1 MHGCPHLHKR
11 MCLWFDI
18 LSVPVFGSKHLK
30 DNTASHLLE
39 WGEISEGSVSL
50 SCPSCKDSLW
60 CSSSRNL
67 TAHQSNEGE
76 WCLNWVA
83 TYKFPFEP
91 LLKTV
96 ILGLFCCCRT
106 DTYSIWS
113 SRHVTKL
120 AKRKLTLAR
129 LRPQWWFSGHTC
141 CWFFSFLS
149 VSESSGACSS
159 WDKKTVRSGR
169 SLLRTSMFCS
179 TSSIS

>member
-1 MHGCPHLHKR
+1 MPVHTFTKGCAFDLTYWVCQSLAANIWKTILHPTS
-11 MCLWFDI
+11 W
-18 LSVPVFGSKHLK
+18 S
-30 DNTASHLLE
+30 
-39 WGEISEGSVSL
+39 GERSSEGSVSL

-96 ILGLFCCCRT
+96 ILGLFCCCWT

-149 VSESSGACSS
+149 VSESSRACSS
-159 WDKKTVRSGR
+159 WDKKAVRN
-169 SLLRTSMFCS
+169 SMFCS